1 MNSTTASPIK
11 ILRPK
16 ELAEM
21 LSISKPTLWRME
33 KKGELPKRKKLSDTG
48 RAVGWLQSDIKEWL
62 DDRPDA
68 DPISDRKL
76 DSEPQKTSA

>member
-1 MNSTTASPIK
+1 MNSHTSSTIK

-21 LSISKPTLWRME
+21 LSISRPTLWRME

-48 RAVGWLQSDIKEWL
+48 RAVGWLQSDIREWL
-62 DDRPDA
+62 DNRPDA
-68 DPISDRKL
+68 DPLK
-76 DSEPQKTSA
+76 